1 MQHAT
6 TAPKLAQFVAL
17 VAAEVKFRKRVGTR
31 SDEQTV
37 ANDVL
42 AEIDTPSLDGQIRVL
57 RRRAATRRRQAAV
70 KAGALGRGST

>member
-6 TAPKLAQFVAL
+6 TASKLALFVAL

-31 SDEQTV
+31 SSEQTV

-42 AEIDTPSLDGQIRVL
+42 AEIDTPSLDGQIRIL
-57 RRRAATRRRQAAV
+57 QRRAATRRRQAAV
-70 KAGALGRGST
+70 KAGATGARST